1 MHKILITKKLSIKN
15 ISIILILSIVFSFI
29 YYFLISKSIIYP
41 TVSPMVNGGKLFVFA
56 DWSVIVKAN
65 LCNNLG
71 QDVYINNTC
80 DPFGR
85 NHVYGN
91 ILLNLPLVDNFQK
104 FYLII
109 FPVIINFFFILI
121 VLYIFTYNNNLYLL
135 PAITSIFSFPMIL
148 SIERAN
154 FDTIIFIFLV
164 FISLFKNKI
173 FSFISIIFLTLSKF
187 YPVILAISFVFE
199 KNFKKFFINSIVF
212 SILVLT
218 FVLLQYEQFL
228 KIFENI
234 NQFKSYGMYSFSF
247 SSVIIYLE
255 NFEFLINNKNY
266 NYWILYIILIL
277 PSLIIF
283 TYTLKY
289 VFKNKSTFKLTAD
302 NFEEKIYFLSSAVVV
317 ICFFIF
323 SNFVYREI
331 FLIGL
336 FPFIIKQ
343 RNLTNFSKFF
353 QYYYFS
359 LILKFLISFPITYVY
374 MNKIVDNLKLIVIF
388 KYMFDLYVIAL
399 VGAIFIA
406 QLYWLFKNLITQKKI
421 NFSKNS

>member
-1 MHKILITKKLSIKN
+1 MHKILITKNLSIKN

-109 FPVIINFFFILI
+109 FPIIINFFLILI
-121 VLYIFTYNNNLYLL
+121 VFYIFTYNNNLYLL
-135 PAITSIFSFPMIL
+135 PAIISIFSFPMIL

-199 KNFKKFFINSIVF
+199 KNFKKFFIKSIIF
-212 SILVLT
+212 SILVFSFL
-218 FVLLQYEQFL
+218 LLQYKQFK

-247 SSVIIYLE
+247 SSVIVYLE
-255 NFEFLINNKNY
+255 NFEFLINDKNY

-289 VFKNKSTFKLTAD
+289 TFKNKLNFKLTGD
-302 NFEEKIYFLSSAVVV
+302 NFEEKIYFLSSAIVV

-353 QYYYFS
+353 QYYYYS

-374 MNKIVDNLKLIVIF
+374 MNRIVDNLKLIVIF
-388 KYMFDLYVIAL
+388 KYMFDLFVIAL

-406 QLYWLFKNLITQKKI
+406 QLYWLLKNLLIQKKI

>member
-1 MHKILITKKLSIKN
+1 M
-15 ISIILILSIVFSFI
+15 
-29 YYFLISKSIIYP
+29 
-41 TVSPMVNGGKLFVFA
+41 
-56 DWSVIVKAN
+56 
-65 LCNNLG
+65 
-71 QDVYINNTC
+71 
-80 DPFGR
+80 
-85 NHVYGN
+85 
-91 ILLNLPLVDNFQK
+91 
-104 FYLII
+104 
-109 FPVIINFFFILI
+109 
-121 VLYIFTYNNNLYLL
+121 
-135 PAITSIFSFPMIL
+135 
-148 SIERAN
+148 
-154 FDTIIFIFLV
+154 V

-199 KNFKKFFINSIVF
+199 KNIKKFLIKSIIF
-212 SILVLT
+212 SILVFT
-218 FVLLQYEQFL
+218 FILLQYEQFL

-255 NFEFLINNKNY
+255 NFEFLINDKNY
-266 NYWILYIILIL
+266 NYWILFIILIL

-283 TYTLKY
+283 AYTLKY
-289 VFKNKSTFKLTAD
+289 AFKNKSSFKITGD

-353 QYYYFS
+353 QYYYYS

-374 MNKIVDNLKLIVIF
+374 MNRIVDNLKLIVIF
-388 KYMFDLYVIAL
+388 KYMFDLFVIAL

-406 QLYWLFKNLITQKKI
+406 QLYWLLKNLLIQKKI